1 MIDNVLLQKKS
12 NYKKLNLRQ
21 KTLLYLVVSVVFLLI
36 ILIWGGFMDKN
47 SYGVDF
53 TVRNNPPSLK
63 HIFGTDWM
71 GRDMLTRTIKGLS
84 TSLIIGVV
92 ASLVSCVFAVIIGSA
107 CAIFGKKIDKFFLW
121 LIDLFQGMPHLI
133 LLVLISIL
141 TGKGTMGILVGVAL
155 THWTTLSRII
165 RAEILSIKGE
175 PYIVIAKKLG
185 TSNVKIASKHILPHI
200 IPQFIVGV
208 VLLFPHAIL
217 HEAGITFLGF
227 GLPPEEPAIGVI
239 LSESMRYITSGYWWL
254 AFFPGLALMLMV
266 FAFDAIG
273 HNLEKIINPNTGQE

>member
-53 TVRNNPPSLK
+53 TVRNNPPSL
-63 HIFGTDWM
+63 FGTDWM

-141 TGKGTMGILVGVAL
+141 TGKGTVGILVGVAL

-200 IPQFIVGV
+200 IPQFIVGA

>member
-1 MIDNVLLQKKS
+1 MIDNTLLQKKS

-21 KTLLYLVVSVVFLLI
+21 RTLLYIAVSVVFLLI

-107 CAIFGKKIDKFFLW
+107 CAIFGKKLINFFYGL
-121 LIDLFQGMPHLI
+121 LIYFKVCLI
-133 LLVLISIL
+133 LYC
-141 TGKGTMGILVGVAL
+141 
-155 THWTTLSRII
+155 W
-165 RAEILSIKGE
+165 
-175 PYIVIAKKLG
+175 Y
-185 TSNVKIASKHILPHI
+185 
-200 IPQFIVGV
+200 
-208 VLLFPHAIL
+208 
-217 HEAGITFLGF
+217 
-227 GLPPEEPAIGVI
+227 
-239 LSESMRYITSGYWWL
+239 
-254 AFFPGLALMLMV
+254 
-266 FAFDAIG
+266 
-273 HNLEKIINPNTGQE
+273 

>member
-1 MIDNVLLQKKS
+1 MIDNTLLQKKS
-12 NYKKLNLRQ
+12 NYKELNLRQ
-21 KTLLYLVVSVVFLLI
+21 KTLLYIVVSVVFLLI

-227 GLPPEEPAIGVI
+227 GLPPEEPAIG
-239 LSESMRYITSGYWWL
+239 EM
-254 AFFPGLALMLMV
+254 
-266 FAFDAIG
+266 
-273 HNLEKIINPNTGQE
+273 

>member
-1 MIDNVLLQKKS
+1 
-12 NYKKLNLRQ
+12 
-21 KTLLYLVVSVVFLLI
+21 
-36 ILIWGGFMDKN
+36 
-47 SYGVDF
+47 
-53 TVRNNPPSLK
+53 
-63 HIFGTDWM
+63 
-71 GRDMLTRTIKGLS
+71 
-84 TSLIIGVV
+84 
-92 ASLVSCVFAVIIGSA
+92 
-107 CAIFGKKIDKFFLW
+107 
-121 LIDLFQGMPHLI
+121 
-133 LLVLISIL
+133 
-141 TGKGTMGILVGVAL
+141 MGILVGVAL

-273 HNLEKIINPNTGQE
+273 HNLEKLLILIQDRSNVMNILEVKNLNIGFNMYDKLLNQKLHQMVFDLNVTIKKGEILAIAGSSGSGKSLMAHAILGILPKNAVVSAEIKFKNEIVDENRLSQLRGKEITFVPQSIAYLDPLMTIEDQLMRKGINQQDFLKLWIH

>member
-1 MIDNVLLQKKS
+1 M
-12 NYKKLNLRQ
+12 
-21 KTLLYLVVSVVFLLI
+21 
-36 ILIWGGFMDKN
+36 
-47 SYGVDF
+47 
-53 TVRNNPPSLK
+53 
-63 HIFGTDWM
+63 
-71 GRDMLTRTIKGLS
+71 
-84 TSLIIGVV
+84 
-92 ASLVSCVFAVIIGSA
+92 
-107 CAIFGKKIDKFFLW
+107 
-121 LIDLFQGMPHLI
+121 
-133 LLVLISIL
+133 
-141 TGKGTMGILVGVAL
+141 
-155 THWTTLSRII
+155 
-165 RAEILSIKGE
+165 
-175 PYIVIAKKLG
+175 IAKKLG

-200 IPQFIVGV
+200 IPQFIVGA